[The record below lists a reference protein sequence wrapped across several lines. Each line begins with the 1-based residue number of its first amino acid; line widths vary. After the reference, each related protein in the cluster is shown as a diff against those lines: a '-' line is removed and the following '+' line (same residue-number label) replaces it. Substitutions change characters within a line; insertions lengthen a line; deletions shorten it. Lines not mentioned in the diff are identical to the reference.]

1 MLINQY
7 LRFYMLFSSIINFG
21 GKMFYEK
28 SSKND
33 YVLNQVKTPIDE
45 NIQLQ
50 QIAESANI
58 TKKALMENII
68 SSYLHEEKVS
78 ELLPNMIDQN
88 RRLSEFLNDLKEITV
103 KNYASTEQMKNLL
116 YEIAGL
122 DDVFDKETQ
131 KFLEK
136 EKQELGIKD
145 DKD

>member
-1 MLINQY
+1 M
-7 LRFYMLFSSIINFG
+7 
-21 GKMFYEK
+21 KK

-78 ELLPNMIDQN
+78 
-88 RRLSEFLNDLKEITV
+88 
-103 KNYASTEQMKNLL
+103 
-116 YEIAGL
+116 
-122 DDVFDKETQ
+122 
-131 KFLEK
+131 
-136 EKQELGIKD
+136 
-145 DKD
+145 